1 MAFTEEIKIWLI
13 RKNVSHSELATRLGI
28 SSQNLSNKMKRD
40 DFKISEIKE
49 IADALGM
56 EFAWSVKEKE

>member
-1 MAFTEEIKIWLI
+1 MAFTEEIKVWLI
-13 RKNVSHSELATRLGI
+13 RKNVSHSELAMRLGI

-56 EFAWSVKEKE
+56 KFVWYVEDKE